1 MGYVGRVPPG
11 VHPVSGIPRT
21 VSAASGSTCCR
32 ATPAHR
38 SVWKGITPQTENA
51 IAARLSAEGAPK
63 MASAQVRKRRRKIS
77 GEDLSR
83 NVLKGDLNM

>member
-1 MGYVGRVPPG
+1 MEYVGRVPPS
-11 VHPVSGIPRT
+11 VRPVSGIPPT

-32 ATPAHR
+32 TTPADR
-38 SVWKGITPQTENA
+38 SVWKGITPPPENA

-63 MASAQVRKRRRKIS
+63 MASAPVRKRRKIS

-83 NVLKGDLNM
+83 NVLTGD